1 MCSRG
6 QEWYLALQLLLLPQL
21 FLITSFQACSA
32 HKMIVV
38 TGSNVSLHVPE
49 PGNYKKFTWIYGTDQ
64 KIVEQD
70 EGNIPEYFKLQGRAH
85 LDDHG
90 TLHIYT
96 VQESDS
102 GTYTLQVLN
111 TMGVEREWKF
121 LLAVHNPVSQP
132 DINIKKEKEVNNT
145 CYLQLLCETPDKP
158 VSYTWY
164 EDSRPIQ
171 QKPQNAVIEITHKR
185 DRSKF
190 YTCQVNNTVSSN
202 NKTIEVATSCTLVQS
217 SGVTWIA
224 TWLVGMVPV
233 VLSLLLT

>member
-1 MCSRG
+1 
-6 QEWYLALQLLLLPQL
+6 
-21 FLITSFQACSA
+21 
-32 HKMIVV
+32 MIVV

-49 PGNYKKFTWIYGTDQ
+49 PGSYKKFTWIYGTDQ

-70 EGNIPEYFKLQGRAH
+70 VGNKPEYFKLEGRAH

-102 GTYTLQVLN
+102 GTYILQVLDI
-111 TMGVEREWKF
+111 TGVEREWKF
-121 LLAVHNPVSQP
+121 LLAVH
-132 DINIKKEKEVNNT
+132 I
-145 CYLQLLCETPDKP
+145 
-158 VSYTWY
+158 
-164 EDSRPIQ
+164 
-171 QKPQNAVIEITHKR
+171 
-185 DRSKF
+185 
-190 YTCQVNNTVSSN
+190 
-202 NKTIEVATSCTLVQS
+202 QS